1 MDDLEDASVVT
12 VTTYEPGGQMD
23 TQYFFEFL
31 IRSLVEARVTALL
44 IDSSVESRATIVPTG
59 TPM

>member
-23 TQYFFEFL
+23 TQDFFEFL

-44 IDSSVESRATIVPTG
+44 VAS
-59 TPM
+59 